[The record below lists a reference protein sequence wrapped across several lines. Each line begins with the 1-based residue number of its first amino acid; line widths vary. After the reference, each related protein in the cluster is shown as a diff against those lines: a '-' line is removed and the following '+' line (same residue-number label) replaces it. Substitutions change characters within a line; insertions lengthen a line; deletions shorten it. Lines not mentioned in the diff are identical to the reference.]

1 MALNN
6 LIGRSAA
13 WVDCEDMEE
22 VTVNTNYVLWKPMID
37 AVLAGVLLVLTSP
50 VLLVAMLLVRLTSR
64 GPALYP
70 QTRLGQGGRPFTIY
84 KLRSMYLDCEQLTGP
99 KWSLP
104 RDPRVTS
111 IGRILRSTH
120 LDELPQL
127 WNVLRGEMSLVGP
140 RPERPEIIVQLE
152 RALPDY
158 RKRLEVRPG
167 ITGLAQV
174 HLPPDT
180 DLQSVRRKLNYDLY
194 YTRHLSFWLDAR
206 ILISTPFYVAR
217 VSHWTI
223 ARLVWFPRHSNPI
236 EVQRPM
242 STKYAWT
249 RPTEVLDVPSPGAAQ
264 LDVPSITVVVP
275 VRNEEAHLGRV
286 LDLLLNQDYPKNRFE
301 VLVIDGRSTDGT
313 WAIAESYRARH
324 PNLKVIDN
332 PKRLSSAA
340 RNLGIR
346 HARGDLILIVDG
358 HCELDESHYFCHLA
372 DAFGRSNAHCVGR
385 PQPLDVTRVST
396 LQQAIAAARSCWLG
410 HHPSSFIYS
419 SDEQFV
425 PAKSVAVA
433 YRRSIFDQVGLFDE
447 SFDACEDVEFNHRID
462 RAGLCCYFTPNVEVR
477 YHPRSSLLDL
487 FRQMV
492 RYGRGRTRLL
502 RKHPETFSLGGFI
515 PAFWMAVL
523 LSGPLVASAW
533 PVLWMVYLGV
543 IALYLTVVLGVSAAI
558 ARNQRTLTFLVWLPL
573 VFLTVHAGSGW
584 GVLNEL
590 VWRRRPIRTLG
601 LSP

>member
-1 MALNN
+1 
-6 LIGRSAA
+6 
-13 WVDCEDMEE
+13 
-22 VTVNTNYVLWKPMID
+22 
-37 AVLAGVLLVLTSP
+37 
-50 VLLVAMLLVRLTSR
+50 
-64 GPALYP
+64 
-70 QTRLGQGGRPFTIY
+70 
-84 KLRSMYLDCEQLTGP
+84 
-99 KWSLP
+99 
-104 RDPRVTS
+104 
-111 IGRILRSTH
+111 
-120 LDELPQL
+120 
-127 WNVLRGEMSLVGP
+127 MSLVGP
-140 RPERPEIIVQLE
+140 RPERPEIIAQLE

-158 RKRLEVRPG
+158 HKRLEVRPG

-194 YTRHLSFWLDAR
+194 YTQHLSFWLDAR

-217 VSHWTI
+217 VSHWMI

-236 EVQRPM
+236 EVQRPL
-242 STKYAWT
+242 STKDAWT
-249 RPTEVLDVPSPGAAQ
+249 RPTEVLDVPSPGADQ
-264 LDVPSITVVVP
+264 LNVDSFTHPVELRPCTGNCACRTPGSPACPSITVVVP

-358 HCELDESHYFCHLA
+358 HCEFDESHYFCHLA
-372 DAFGRSNAHCVGR
+372 DAFGRSNAHCLGR

-502 RKHPETFSLGGFI
+502 RKYPETFSPGGFI
-515 PAFWMAVL
+515 PAFWMAGL
-523 LSGPLVASAW
+523 LSGPLVASVW

-543 IALYLTVVLGVSAAI
+543 IALYLTIVLGVSAAI
-558 ARNQRTLTFLVWLPL
+558 ARNQRTLAFLAWLPL

-584 GVLNEL
+584 GVLVEMVPGNRHRTAPAPRPSGQTDRVSEQRAARVWSQGQPLDGGFVLQRSFFSVNKL
-590 VWRRRPIRTLG
+590 VVVQDSNPDISSYARPIPLAARLADDIIGAASGGQADRGTG
-601 LSP
+601 V